1 MSTKNTKDNSWV
13 GLSPTLKA
21 DFKALEKRVFYKN
34 PKTGVV
40 SIGGMPIDE
49 QMRETLRE
57 ETDYILRSNFLEIFD
72 ATLTNEAAEMALI
85 QSLNMNHVEIAKMLH
100 HLNFVWKNMLLSL
113 AKPK

>member
-1 MSTKNTKDNSWV
+1 MSTKNMKGDSWV
-13 GLSPTLKA
+13 GLSPSLKA
-21 DFKALEKRVFYKN
+21 DFKALEKHVFYKN

-40 SIGGMPIDE
+40 SIGGMPIDD

-72 ATLTNEAAEMALI
+72 ATLTNEAADMALI
-85 QSLNMNHVEIAKMLH
+85 QSANMDHVQVAKMLH

>member
-1 MSTKNTKDNSWV
+1 MQIKNTKNSSLAA
-13 GLSPTLKA
+13 LSPSLRV
-21 DFKALEKRVFYKN
+21 DFKALEKRVFYKK

-40 SIGGMPIDE
+40 FIGGVPIDD

-85 QSLNMNHVEIAKMLH
+85 QSANMDHVQVAKMLH

>member
-1 MSTKNTKDNSWV
+1 MSTKNTKDSSWV

-40 SIGGMPIDE
+40 FIGGAIMDD

-85 QSLNMNHVEIAKMLH
+85 QSANMDHVQVAKMLH
-100 HLNFVWKNMLLSL
+100 HLNFMWKNMLLSL
-113 AKPK
+113 AKAK